1 MEHEDSETLLSYYV
15 YVLIDPNDDKVFYV
29 GKGTGNRA
37 NDHEREA
44 LRSDAREKGKL
55 KRINEIKAKKCEPK
69 VLVIGRYETE
79 PEAFAVEATLIKW
92 VYGIDDLTNEVQ
104 GHRHKSVRQKGCME
118 KISGIDIPLRPKGL
132 YDGTY
137 TNEQRK
143 KIVNNRAEEKLSWLE
158 ESLRY
163 YKISASPP
171 DISKPLDPCIW
182 IDNFYSGIRVQ
193 VKLQHSGENVV
204 VNLRPSKET
213 SVDTFEKF
221 VSKVEL
227 VIKGTGRDQYAPIAD
242 FKTKSGHPR
251 GYKLDDIDTIA
262 NALIKTQTLMN
273 QSKA

>member
-92 VYGIDDLTNEVQ
+92 VYGIGDLTNEVQ
-104 GHRHKSVRQKGCME
+104 GHRHNSVRQKGCME

-137 TNEQRK
+137 INEKRQE
-143 KIVNNRAEEKLSWLE
+143 IVNNSVEEKLSRLK
-158 ESLRY
+158 ESLCDY
-163 YKISASPP
+163 GIITSPP
-171 DISKPLDPCIW
+171 DTSKPLDPCIW

-193 VKLQHSGENVV
+193 VKLQLSGENVV

-221 VSKVEL
+221 VSKVGL
-227 VIKGTGRDQYAPIAD
+227 AIKGKGRDQYAPIAD
-242 FKTKSGHPR
+242 FKTKSGYPR

-262 NALIKTQTLMN
+262 NALEETRARMNKPKT
-273 QSKA
+273 